1 MMQFYSTNSKALNV
15 NFEEAV
21 RSGLAPDGGLFM
33 PEEIKKLPREFWNDF
48 HDKSFVDTSFQIAAH
63 FLQGSLPEAALKK
76 IIEHTLQ
83 FEAPLISIEENI
95 FSLELFHGPTL
106 AFKDF
111 GARFLSGVMG
121 YLAKQRSSEMTILV
135 ATSGDTG
142 SAVANGFLN
151 VPGTRVVVLYP
162 SGKVSEIQ
170 EKQFTTLGGNIIALA
185 VEGTFDDCQRLVK
198 QAFGDEEIKRRRIL
212 TSANSINI
220 ARLLPQ
226 MFYYFRAF
234 QQLPAHLSTPVVVSV
249 PSGNFGNLTAGLMA
263 KKMGLP
269 IEKFVAATNVNDVVP
284 AYLQTNKFTP
294 RASVSTVSNA
304 MDVGDPSN
312 FARMLALY
320 DHSHASLIREL
331 VGYKFTD
338 EETLAVMKEV
348 YKRFNYI
355 LDPHGAVGY
364 LGLKKYLSM
373 EKSKAIG
380 IFLETADPAKFKE
393 VVESAIQEI
402 IPLPE
407 RLLSFVQ
414 GKKNSIPMKND
425 FGVFKKILLDGL

>member
-1 MMQFYSTNSKALNV
+1 
-15 NFEEAV
+15 
-21 RSGLAPDGGLFM
+21 
-33 PEEIKKLPREFWNDF
+33 
-48 HDKSFVDTSFQIAAH
+48 
-63 FLQGSLPEAALKK
+63 
-76 IIEHTLQ
+76 
-83 FEAPLISIEENI
+83 
-95 FSLELFHGPTL
+95 
-106 AFKDF
+106 
-111 GARFLSGVMG
+111 
-121 YLAKQRSSEMTILV
+121 
-135 ATSGDTG
+135 
-142 SAVANGFLN
+142 
-151 VPGTRVVVLYP
+151 
-162 SGKVSEIQ
+162 
-170 EKQFTTLGGNIIALA
+170 
-185 VEGTFDDCQRLVK
+185 
-198 QAFGDEEIKRRRIL
+198 
-212 TSANSINI
+212 
-220 ARLLPQ
+220 
-226 MFYYFRAF
+226 
-234 QQLPAHLSTPVVVSV
+234 
-249 PSGNFGNLTAGLMA
+249 
-263 KKMGLP
+263 MGLP

-364 LGLKKYLSM
+364 LGLKKYLTM

-425 FGVFKKILLDGL
+425 FGVFKKILLDEL